1 MKKNTADL
9 RTATDA
15 ELEKRIEEHQ
25 LSLSNLKFQKVFNQ
39 LENPMRL
46 RQIRREIARMK
57 TILRERK
64 IANAKASSQ
73 TTKTQEKPA

>member
-25 LSLSNLKFQKVFNQ
+25 ASLSNLKFQKVFNQ

-64 IANAKASSQ
+64 IASAKASTQ
-73 TTKTQEKPA
+73 TTKTQEKSA